1 MILAP
6 VKAGPTQIEVVRFD
20 GIEGR
25 ALPVDPVPTLGI
37 TALRFPVSRLALIEE
52 RLRAANWPL
61 LHAATVRQLPPY
73 GRVRWL
79 AVSSPEGAVLEF
91 FELSDP

>member
-1 MILAP
+1 
-6 VKAGPTQIEVVRFD
+6 VVRFD

-25 ALPVDPVPTLGI
+25 ALPAEPAPTLGI
-37 TALRFPVSRLALIEE
+37 TALRFPVSRLSLIEE

-73 GRVRWL
+73 GRVRLL